1 GALGLGRDIENAGL
15 IPSGPTA
22 HPAPSRG
29 GTMRKV
35 VLASSLLALG
45 LTLASAPVSAQL
57 YVGAYASLPSGDY
70 GDGVKTGWMAE
81 AGYGFWKS
89 SNDRLTL
96 WVSGSYG
103 SNSWK
108 GEEADG
114 GKTNI
119 MMGLGSVT
127 YDITSNPN
135 GGPYLIGHIGY
146 LNAKASF
153 EDIDF
158 EAEGGVAFGG
168 GVGYGMGKFF

>member
-1 GALGLGRDIENAGL
+1 
-15 IPSGPTA
+15 
-22 HPAPSRG
+22 
-29 GTMRKV
+29 MRRL

-45 LTLASAPVSAQL
+45 LTLGSAPASAQF

-70 GDGVKTGWMAE
+70 AEFAKTGWMAE

-103 SNSWK
+103 SNSWEDD
-108 GEEADG
+108 GGFDG

-127 YDITSNPN
+127 YNITANPES
-135 GGPYLIGHIGY
+135 GPYLIGHIGY

-153 EDIDF
+153 EDVDF
-158 EAEGGVAFGG
+158 EGEGGLAFGG
-168 GVGYGMGKFF
+168 GLGYGMGKFFLEGRYITASVGDGTLAMILIGAGITF